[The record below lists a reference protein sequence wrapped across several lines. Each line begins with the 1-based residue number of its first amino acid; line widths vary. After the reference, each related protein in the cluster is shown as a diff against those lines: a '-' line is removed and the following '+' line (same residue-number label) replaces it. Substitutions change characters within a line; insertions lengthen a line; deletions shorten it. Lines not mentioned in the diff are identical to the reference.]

1 MADGDQRRITKMAQ
15 ARISRFTINLQTKKL
30 DLDSEVVIFN
40 YDLQIWS
47 CCHQGGGMAF
57 DSEGNL
63 YVTVG
68 DDNSSQSTNGYSGNY
83 QPQRCP
89 TGDPTQATNTHC
101 GANNVAFNDAR
112 RTAGNTN
119 NYNGKMLRF
128 NPIDNLADGA
138 KPAVGRRHART
149 RCRPRLAQRAEP
161 VRRHRGRRRQGQA
174 RDLRHG
180 PAQPVAHDDRPRDR
194 RPVRRVG
201 RPGRRLAVGDAGSV
215 DV

>member
-1 MADGDQRRITKMAQ
+1 MAQ

-30 DLDSEVVIFN
+30 DLNSEVVIFN

-101 GANNVAFNDAR
+101 GANNVGVQRRAPNGGQHERLQRQDAALQPDRQPRRRREADGRRRHDVLVADRAAR
-112 RTAGNTN
+112 RTAPNLFDGTEGGG
-119 NYNGKMLRF
+119 GKTQPEIYAMGLR
-128 NPIDNLADGA
+128 NPSRMTIDPD
-138 KPAVGRRHART
+138 
-149 RCRPRLAQRAEP
+149 
-161 VRRHRGRRRQGQA
+161 
-174 RDLRHG
+174 
-180 PAQPVAHDDRPRDR
+180 DR

-201 RPGRRLAVGDAGSV
+201 RPGRRLAVGDPGSV
-215 DV
+215 DL